1 MTCVSRKRVSSLTRR
16 ATRVAQLDAAR
27 DGRTP
32 SPGELF
38 DCMDAIASGFE
49 RWVHLSTAVVQGRG
63 ETSEQNGSELTSA
76 SS

>member
-1 MTCVSRKRVSSLTRR
+1 MTRVSRKRVSSPTRR

-32 SPGELF
+32 SPRELF
-38 DCMDAIASGFE
+38 DCMDAIEYDFE
-49 RWVHLSTAVVQGRG
+49 RQDHLSTAVVQERG

-76 SS
+76 SN